1 MVQAMKLY
9 HVPRHSIVKVIG
21 ASVKTNSGVYD
32 EIEFDH
38 IDGMYSVCY
47 VGPDRELAHLF
58 CGTDVEIIKPA
69 VTYAV
74 TGIERNGRRFKITT
88 NSLIH
93 AMGINLHTGTVWE
106 VDHKGKRK
114 AIKRVLN

>member
-1 MVQAMKLY
+1 MKLY
-9 HVPRHSIVKVIG
+9 HVPRHSIIKLVG
-21 ASVKTNSGVYD
+21 AYVEIDGVVYD

-47 VGPDRELAHLF
+47 AGPKQDLVHLYA
-58 CGTDVEIIKPA
+58 GSEVEIIKPA

-114 AIKRVLN
+114 AIKRVMN